1 MKNYE
6 NFFDYQDEQTESIY
20 FALRKTA
27 LNTKFL
33 LWRTSPQEMI
43 SLKGGVKSFT
53 N

>member
-1 MKNYE
+1 MKKCE
-6 NFFDYQDEQTESIY
+6 TFVDYQHEQTESIY
-20 FALRKTA
+20 FALGKTA